1 MRPTRLGVAAPNV
14 IATAAATALA
24 DSGGTAVDAA
34 VAATLVAMVT
44 EPGVVSL
51 GGGAFVTVGHAGAEA
66 MTIDGNVEMPG
77 RSAPRDRFGQGVREI
92 TTTYG
97 GGLTT
102 TVGHG
107 SVATPGALAALDL
120 AHRRYGRAPWAAV
133 VEPAVEAARSGSPLG
148 QAAASYLALVHELIF
163 GADPASHAAVHHP
176 DGTPLVAGDLVRV
189 ADLAEALALI
199 GREGAEVFY
208 RGDLARAIADDMA
221 VQGGLLGADDL
232 AAYEPLVRE
241 SLAVDLQGW
250 HLSTNPPPA
259 IGGAVLGAML
269 LLVGDRAVARWT
281 ADERARVAVIM
292 AAVLGER
299 VRRLDTAADRVAAAG
314 ALLDEIRRAGPA
326 WLRTSASTA
335 HVSAVDG
342 DGLACAITTSA
353 GYGSGVM
360 TPGTGIWLNNCLG
373 EPELNRAGLHGW
385 PPGTRLPS
393 NMAPTVGWHTDGSTL
408 AIGSPGADRITSALL
423 QVLVGLTGGQRLEDA
438 VDAPRV
444 HARLDPD
451 GRLALDAEE
460 DAVPG
465 LAEALARTGVTLPVR
480 PMGARSMYFGGV
492 GVVVR
497 GPAGELLAAGDPRRE
512 GAIAVV

>member
-1 MRPTRLGVAAPNV
+1 MGRTRLGVAAPNDM
-14 IATAAATALA
+14 ATAAATRLA
-24 DSGGTAVDAA
+24 ESGGSAVDAA
-34 VAATLVAMVT
+34 IAATLVAMVT

-51 GGGAFVTVGHAGAEA
+51 GGGAFVTVGRPGSSAV
-66 MTIDGNVEMPG
+66 TIDGNVEMPG
-77 RSAPRDRFGQGVREI
+77 RSAPRGSFGQGVREV

-148 QAAASYLALVHELIF
+148 VAAASYLSLVHELIF
-163 GADPASHAAVHHP
+163 GFDPASHAAVHHP
-176 DGTPLVAGDLVRV
+176 DGSPLVAGDLVRV
-189 ADLAEALALI
+189 ADLAESLELI
-199 GREGAEVFY
+199 GSAGAAVFY
-208 RGDLARAIADDMA
+208 TGELARAMAEDMA
-221 VQGGLLGADDL
+221 ANGGLLGVDDL
-232 AAYEPLVRE
+232 ASYEAVVRPAL
-241 SLAVDLQGW
+241 SVHLQGW
-250 HLSTNPPPA
+250 HLSTNPAPA

-269 LLVGDRAVARWT
+269 LLLGDEPVPEWT
-281 ADERARVAVIM
+281 ADQRARLGMIM

-299 VRRLDTAADRVAAAG
+299 SRRLDTADDRVAAAER
-314 ALLDEIRRAGPA
+314 LLTEIRRSGPA
-326 WLRTSASTA
+326 WLRTSPSTA

-373 EPELNRAGLHGW
+373 EPELNRPGLHGW

-393 NMAPTVGWHTDGSTL
+393 NMAPTVGEHTDGSSL
-408 AIGSPGADRITSALL
+408 AVGSPGADRITSALV
-423 QVLVGLTGGQRLEDA
+423 QVLAGVAGGQPLQAA

-444 HARLDPD
+444 HARLGDD
-451 GRLALDAEE
+451 GQLALDAEE

-465 LAEALARTGVTLPVR
+465 LADALVRAGAVLPVR

-497 GPAGELLAAGDPRRE
+497 DPAGQLVAAGDPRRE
-512 GAIAVV
+512 GAVAVV

>member
-1 MRPTRLGVAAPNV
+1 MTRARVGVAAPNV
-14 IATAAATALA
+14 IATAAAIDLA
-24 DSGGTAVDAA
+24 EAGGSAVDAA
-34 VAATLVAMVT
+34 IAATLVAMVT

-51 GGGAFVTVGHAGAEA
+51 GGGAFVTVGPPGAEA
-66 MTIDGNVEMPG
+66 VTIDGNVEMPG
-77 RSAPRDRFGQGVREI
+77 RSAPRDCFGRGVREI

-102 TVGHG
+102 TVGPG

-120 AHRRYGRAPWAAV
+120 AHRRFGRAPWAAV
-133 VEPAVEAARSGSPLG
+133 VEPAVQAARRGSPLG
-148 QAAASYLALVHELIF
+148 AAAASYLALVHDLIF
-163 GADPASHAAVHHP
+163 GAEPASHAAVHHP

-189 ADLAEALALI
+189 ADLAESLEMIANQ
-199 GREGAEVFY
+199 GAEVFY
-208 RGDLARAIADDMA
+208 RGDLARVIAEDMA
-221 VQGGLLGADDL
+221 ANGGLLGADDL
-232 AAYEPLVRE
+232 ALYQPVVRT
-241 SLAVDLQGW
+241 SVAVELCGW
-250 HLSTNPPPA
+250 HLATNPAPA
-259 IGGAVLGAML
+259 IGGTVLAAML
-269 LLVGDRAVARWT
+269 LLLGDRPVQRWT
-281 ADERARVAVIM
+281 PDERARLAMIM

-299 VRRLDTAADRVAAAG
+299 SRRLDTADDRVAAAVG
-314 ALLDEIRRAGPA
+314 LLDEIGQAGPA
-326 WLRTSASTA
+326 WLRTSPSTA

-373 EPELNRAGLHGW
+373 EPELNRSGLHGW

-393 NMAPTVGWHTDGSTL
+393 NMAPTVGRHTDGSAL
-408 AIGSPGADRITSALL
+408 AIGSPGADRITSALV
-423 QVLVGLTGGQRLEDA
+423 QVLAGLTGGQPIQSA

-444 HARLDPD
+444 HARIDDD
-451 GRLALDAEE
+451 GGLALDAEE

-465 LAEALARTGVTLPVR
+465 LAEALARSGVGLPVR

-497 GPAGELLAAGDPRRE
+497 DAVGDLVAAGDPRRE
-512 GAIAVV
+512 GAVAVT